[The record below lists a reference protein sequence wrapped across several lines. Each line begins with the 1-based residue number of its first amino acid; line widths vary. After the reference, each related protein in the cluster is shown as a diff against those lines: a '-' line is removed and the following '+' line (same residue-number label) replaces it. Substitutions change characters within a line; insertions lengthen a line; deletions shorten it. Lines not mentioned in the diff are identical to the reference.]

1 MTLLAKAEYEHR
13 PFLDTARWVSAF
25 IVAIG
30 HALSLVNSGTEGAS
44 ILVKISDMRGPA
56 VTVFFV
62 LSGYLV
68 GGKVARDF
76 SRFRWGRYISAR
88 FARIYV
94 VLLPAILLTVA
105 IDGAAYLSDPTNP
118 IFADVWQG
126 GALGSEPIASRYTL
140 FNWLGTLLSMEPL
153 FGRPLGSAGSL
164 WSLGYEWMFYFS
176 FPVIYGLG
184 FYFKGRLG
192 GLISALFSIVAVFLL
207 SRIGAAFWMV
217 WLLGAFACSA
227 EAMMCRIPGRG
238 LIKGGCFAALIAY
251 LCFGE
256 EFSHQYMLPL
266 AGIAGFGFLATGPQ
280 WEGRLTW
287 RLDQVMASF
296 SYSLYAIHLQVM
308 TGICAA
314 FIRLGVLPEG
324 GVSRPMLVLLLAS
337 VLIAASVA
345 VAFLF
350 GELFENRT
358 ADLTAWLRDPRRFA
372 WRPSTARRT
381 SV

>member
-1 MTLLAKAEYEHR
+1 MTLLVKTEYEHR

-30 HALSLVNSGTEGAS
+30 HALSLVNNGTEGAS

-76 SRFRWGRYISAR
+76 SKFRWGRYASAR
-88 FARIYV
+88 FARIYI
-94 VLLPAILLTVA
+94 VLLPAILLTVS
-105 IDGAAYLSDPTNP
+105 IDGAAYFSDPTNP
-118 IFADVWQG
+118 IFAGVWQG

-192 GLISALFSIVAVFLL
+192 GLISALLSIVAVFFL

-217 WLLGAFACSA
+217 WLMGAFACSA
-227 EAMMCRIPGRG
+227 EALMCRIPGRG
-238 LIKGGCFAALIAY
+238 LIKGGCFVALIAY
-251 LCFGE
+251 LCLGE
-256 EFSHQYMLPL
+256 EFNHQYMLPL
-266 AGIAGFGFLATGPQ
+266 AGIAGFGFLVTGPQ

-287 RLDQVMASF
+287 RLDQFMANF
-296 SYSLYAIHLQVM
+296 SYSLYAVHLQVM
-308 TGICAA
+308 TGICAVLLR
-314 FIRLGVLPEG
+314 FGILPEVG
-324 GVSRPMLVLLLAS
+324 ISNPAFVLLLAS
-337 VLIAASVA
+337 VLIAVSGM

-350 GELFENRT
+350 GELFESRT
-358 ADLTAWLRDPRRFA
+358 ADFTAWLRDPKPFA
-372 WRPSTARRT
+372 WRHSTAPRR
-381 SV
+381 SL